1 MGRPKKDNYPVTIRI
16 ATTVYERLNAFCERS
31 GQSKTTAFEEA
42 LTMYLDSFE
51 KDEQLLEEILK
62 SKNK

>member
-16 ATTVYERLNAFCERS
+16 ATPIYERLNAFCERS
-31 GQSKTTAFEEA
+31 GQSKTIAFEEA

-51 KDEQLLEEILK
+51 KDEKLLDEILK
-62 SKNK
+62 YENE